1 MVARLQQ
8 QTGGSVVTSKTLL
21 VFSVVVVLASGA
33 IWAGGADTISADG
46 GDIKITPIL
55 HGSVQVEFGGL
66 AIYLDPWTRG
76 DYSQAPVADLI
87 LVTDIHGDHLDTE
100 AIGKLSQEKT
110 TLIVPEA
117 AAGQVEGE
125 TVMAN
130 GEKVEISGVGIE
142 AVPMYN
148 LKRGPEEG
156 KVFHDRG
163 RGNGYILTLG
173 GKRVYFAGDTACTP
187 DMKALEEIDVAFVP
201 MNLPYTMPP
210 AEAAECVRAFAPKI
224 VYPYH
229 YRGSDLDEFTSAL
242 EDEPEIEV
250 RIREWYPGS

>member
-1 MVARLQQ
+1 M
-8 QTGGSVVTSKTLL
+8 SSKTLL
-21 VFSVVVVLASGA
+21 TLFVVVVVTSGSV
-33 IWAGGADTISADG
+33 WAGGADTISAKG
-46 GDIKITPIL
+46 GDIEITPIT

-76 DYSQAPVADLI
+76 DYSQAPMADLI
-87 LVTDIHGDHLDTE
+87 LVTDIHGDHLVTE
-100 AIGKLSQEKT
+100 AIGKLSQDKT
-110 TLIVPEA
+110 ALIVPAA

-130 GEKVEISGVGIE
+130 GEKVEIAGVLIE

-156 KVFHDRG
+156 QLYHDKG

-187 DMKALEEIDVAFVP
+187 EMKALKDIDVAFVP

-210 AEAAECVRAFAPKI
+210 AEAAACVRAFAPKI

-242 EDEPEIEV
+242 EDKPEIEV

>member
-163 RGNGYILTLG
+163 RGNGYILISPTRCRRPKRRSVCAPLRRRSSIPTTTADRTSTSSPPLWRMNPKSRSGSGSGTRVREILG
-173 GKRVYFAGDTACTP
+173 
-187 DMKALEEIDVAFVP
+187 L
-201 MNLPYTMPP
+201 
-210 AEAAECVRAFAPKI
+210 
-224 VYPYH
+224 
-229 YRGSDLDEFTSAL
+229 
-242 EDEPEIEV
+242 
-250 RIREWYPGS
+250 